1 MTLLTRV
8 PLLALLIALGAC
20 SNSRVPPTRLPE
32 PYPEPQQ
39 ETSRSAQ
46 MSSVSSAEAYVKS
59 EATRPKAETTPI
71 PAESM
76 PIEPDSKPLE
86 GYSSTPYGVDP
97 IPAEPAPV
105 TPAPYEPV
113 VVDIPPV
120 PPESFT
126 GTGAML
132 QLPVSPALTPPPE
145 PKEFAMT
152 APPAVLAL
160 ESEIQISMKFGNY
173 ADAAATLERAIR
185 IQPKNPELWHVLAK
199 VRLRQQQPGLAE
211 DLAKKSNLLAKNNP
225 ELARANWDIIAQARK
240 NKGDPSGA
248 AEAQARAR
256 Y

>member
-8 PLLALLIALGAC
+8 TLLVLLIALAAC
-20 SNSRVPPTRLPE
+20 SNNRVPPTPLPQ

-39 ETSRSAQ
+39 ETETSRPAQ
-46 MSSVSSAEAYVKS
+46 TFSAEAYGQS
-59 EATRPKAETTPI
+59 EPSRPMAEITPI

-76 PIEPDSKPLE
+76 PIEPDLKPLS
-86 GYSSTPYGVDP
+86 GYSPTPYGVDP
-97 IPAEPAPV
+97 IPAEPPPV
-105 TPAPYEPV
+105 GPAPYEPV

-120 PPESFT
+120 PPEYVPDT
-126 GTGAML
+126 ML
-132 QLPVSPALTPPPE
+132 KLPVSPALTPPPE

-160 ESEIQISMKFGNY
+160 ESEIQTSMKSGNY

-199 VRLRQQQPGLAE
+199 IRLNQQQPGLAE
-211 DLAKKSNLLAKNNP
+211 DLAKKSNLLAKSSP
-225 ELARANWDIIAQARK
+225 ELARSNWDIIAQARRS
-240 NKGDPSGA
+240 KGDPSGA

>member
-1 MTLLTRV
+1 MTLLPRV

-39 ETSRSAQ
+39 ETSRPAQ
-46 MSSVSSAEAYVKS
+46 TASAEAYVKS
-59 EATRPKAETTPI
+59 ESTRTKAETTPI

-76 PIEPDSKPLE
+76 PIESDLKPLS

-97 IPAEPAPV
+97 IPAEPLPV
-105 TPAPYEPV
+105 AVAPAPYEPV
-113 VVDIPPV
+113 VVDIPPM
-120 PPESFT
+120 PPEPVA
-126 GTGAML
+126 GAML
-132 QLPVSPALTPPPE
+132 QLPVSPASTPPPE

-160 ESEIQISMKFGNY
+160 ETEIQSSMKSANY

-199 VRLRQQQPGLAE
+199 VRLKQQQPGLAE

-225 ELARANWDIIAQARK
+225 ELARANWDIIAQARR